1 MDIKFKKIIFK
12 IVSFVVVILI
22 IYNFPS
28 LFEGIYNCGKD
39 FGTNITNLI
48 IKLLNH

>member
-1 MDIKFKKIIFK
+1 MDVTYKKMIFK
-12 IVSFVVVILI
+12 IVSFAIVILI

-28 LFEGIYNCGKD
+28 LFEKIYNCGKD